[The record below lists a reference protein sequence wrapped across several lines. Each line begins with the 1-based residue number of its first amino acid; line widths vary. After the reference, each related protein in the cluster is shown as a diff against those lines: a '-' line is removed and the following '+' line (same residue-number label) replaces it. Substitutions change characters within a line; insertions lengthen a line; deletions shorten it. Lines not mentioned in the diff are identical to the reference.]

1 METKNKSLRKQ
12 RIEMVQIIYEF
23 ELFNKIID
31 LDYIFENFDITDWQ
45 NKVFQTTSKFYE
57 RNKKIV
63 EPILLEGRTWE
74 SIPPL
79 NRGIIALASS
89 ELLSLDKKIVIDEYI
104 SICKDFSPDNSYKFL
119 NNIIDKVA
127 IFYEHIRNKK
137 LQEKT

>member
-45 NKVFQTTSKFYE
+45 NKIFQTTLKFYE

-74 SIPPL
+74 SIAPL

-104 SICKDFSPDNSYKFL
+104 NICKEFSPDNSYKFL

>member
-1 METKNKSLRKQ
+1 MKTENKSQRKQ
-12 RIEMVQIIYEF
+12 RIEMVQIIYQF

-45 NKVFQTTSKFYE
+45 NKIFQTTFKFYE

-63 EPILLEGRTWE
+63 EPILLEGRNWD
-74 SIPPL
+74 SISPL
-79 NRGIIALASS
+79 NRGIIALASA
-89 ELLSLDKKIVIDEYI
+89 ELLTLDKKIVINEYI

-137 LQEKT
+137 LQEKA